1 MVQRKRQRKTHRKRR
16 TRTRRTRTRRTRTRR
31 IQGGNYTTAT
41 VRELDGVPIVS
52 PNKMTVTVP
61 GLGVLSGADYI
72 KYMNK

>member
-1 MVQRKRQRKTHRKRR
+1 MVQRKTQRKTQRKRQRK
-16 TRTRRTRTRRTRTRR
+16 RRTRTRRTRTRR